1 MSQTEGGLVMV
12 LLFALRCIVPL
23 AITVGL
29 GYLMNRLVDH
39 WQAEDARKQA
49 PAPRQAGRAAG
60 AAAQP
65 RLSLPCW
72 VTFSCSEEKR
82 ANCAAYRNPGLSCW
96 EAKRQANNGMLS
108 AGCADCPRY
117 QAAFA
122 VAVGD

>member
-1 MSQTEGGLVMV
+1 MSETEGGLVMV

-39 WQAEDARKQA
+39 WQAEDARKEAPVRSNGKVAA
-49 PAPRQAGRAAG
+49 PATLAA
-60 AAAQP
+60 
-65 RLSLPCW
+65 LSLPCW
-72 VTFSCSEEKR
+72 VTFSCSEEARK
-82 ANCAAYRNPGLSCW
+82 NCAAYQHPDLPCW
-96 EAKRQANNGMLS
+96 EAKRQANNGVLAAS
-108 AGCADCPRY
+108 CADCPRY